1 MCSIFSILEISG
13 DAGALR
19 ELALRQSRLLRHRGP
34 DWSGICTYDHAV
46 LAHERLAI
54 VDVNTGAQPLLTPNG
69 RQALAVNGEIYN
81 HRSLREGLAQPY
93 PFATESDCEVIL
105 PLYLEK
111 GAGFLNDLEGM
122 FAFVLFDEETDRYL
136 IARDPI
142 GIIPLYYGF
151 DEAQQL
157 YVASEMKA
165 LIDVCSVVS
174 EFPPGHYWASGDAR
188 PTRYYQRPWQEYGFV
203 ENAVTSVQAVHDALE
218 KSVVSHLM
226 TDVPYGVLLSGGLD
240 SSIIAAVTQK
250 HASMR
255 VEDSERSPAWWPR
268 LHSFAIGLAGSPDLA
283 AAEKVAAHIG
293 TVHHGFTF
301 TLQEGLDAL
310 DEVVYHLETYD
321 VTTIRAATP
330 MYMLARKIRAMGI
343 KMVLS
348 GEGADE
354 VFGGYLYFHK
364 APDARAFHE
373 ETVRKLSRLHSYD
386 CLRANK
392 AMAAWGVEARVPFLD
407 RTFLDVA
414 MSINPKDKM
423 ITAGKMEKQI
433 LREAFGHMLP
443 EEIAWRQKEQFSDGV
458 GYSWIDGLRAFA
470 AGQVSDRQMT
480 YAVRR
485 FPFNPPQTKE
495 AYLFR
500 RLFERHF
507 PLASAAETV
516 PGGPSVACST
526 PEAVL
531 WDSSL
536 QEMDDPSGRAV
547 RSVHRDAYAGRD
559 RVAEVE
565 GAEKE
570 AC

>member
-1 MCSIFSILEISG
+1 MCSIFAVLDISG
-13 DAGALR
+13 DLQALR
-19 ELALRQSRLLRHRGP
+19 QTALRQSRLLRHRGP
-34 DWSGICTYDHAV
+34 DWSGIHVCDGAV

-54 VDVNTGAQPLLTPNG
+54 VDVNTGAQPLLSPDG
-69 RQALAVNGEIYN
+69 KQSLAVNGEIYN
-81 HRSLREGLAQPY
+81 HQSIRKRLAHAY
-93 PFATESDCEVIL
+93 AFSTESDCEVIL

-111 GAGFLNDLEGM
+111 GSDFLNDLQGM
-122 FAFVLFDEETDRYL
+122 FAFVLYDETADRYL

-151 DEAQQL
+151 DDEQQL

-165 LIDVCSVVS
+165 LVDVCSVVA
-174 EFPPGHYWASGDAR
+174 EFPPGHYWLSDDEE
-188 PTRYYQRPWQEYGFV
+188 PTRYYDRAWQDFSAV
-203 ENAVTSVQAVHDALE
+203 EHADTEVQAVGEAME
-218 KSVVSHLM
+218 KAVISHLM

-240 SSIIAAVTQK
+240 SSIIAALTQK
-250 HASMR
+250 HAGMR
-255 VEDSERSPAWWPR
+255 VEDKERSPAWWPR
-268 LHSFAIGLAGSPDLA
+268 LHSFAVGLEGSPDLA

-293 TVHHGFTF
+293 TVHHGFIF

-310 DEVVYHLETYD
+310 DEVIYHLETYD

-330 MYMLARKIRAMGI
+330 MYLLARKIHAMGI

-354 VFGGYLYFHK
+354 IFGGYLYFHK

-407 RTFLDVA
+407 REFLDVA
-414 MSINPKDKM
+414 MSLNPQDKM

-433 LREAFGHMLP
+433 LREAFSDLLP
-443 EEIAWRQKEQFSDGV
+443 EEIVWRQKEQFSDGV
-458 GYSWIDGLRAFA
+458 GYSWIDGIRDHAKTE
-470 AGQVSDRQMT
+470 VSARQMRH
-480 YAVRR
+480 AAKR
-485 FPFNPPQTKE
+485 FPFNTPATEE

-500 RLFERHF
+500 RLFENHY
-507 PLASAAETV
+507 PQASAAECV

-526 PEAVL
+526 PEAIL
-531 WDSSL
+531 WDASL
-536 QEMDDPSGRAV
+536 QELDDPSGRAV
-547 RSVHRDAYAGRD
+547 RSVHQEAY
-559 RVAEVE
+559 
-565 GAEKE
+565 
-570 AC
+570 

>member
-1 MCSIFSILEISG
+1 MCSIFAVLDING
-13 DAGALR
+13 DLQALR
-19 ELALRQSRLLRHRGP
+19 QLALRQSRLMRHRGP
-34 DWSGICTYDHAV
+34 DWSGIHTCEGAV

-54 VDVNTGAQPLLTPNG
+54 VDVNTGAQPLLSPDG
-69 RQALAVNGEIYN
+69 KQSLAVNGEIYN
-81 HRSLREGLAQPY
+81 HRSLRESLKQPY
-93 PFATESDCEVIL
+93 GFKTESDCEVIL

-111 GAGFLNDLEGM
+111 GCEFLNDLHGM
-122 FAFVLFDEETDRYL
+122 FAFVLYDESADRYL

-151 DEAQQL
+151 DDEHQL

-165 LIDVCSVVS
+165 LMGVCNVVM
-174 EFPPGHYWASGDAR
+174 EFPPGHYWLSGEEQPKA
-188 PTRYYQRPWQEYGFV
+188 YYQRPWQDYSAV
-203 ENAVTSVQAVHDALE
+203 ENAETSVKAVGEALE
-218 KSVVSHLM
+218 KSVISHLM

-240 SSIIAAVTQK
+240 SSIIAAVTQR

-255 VEDSERSPAWWPR
+255 VEDNEQSPAWWPR
-268 LHSFAIGLAGSPDLA
+268 LHSFAVGLKGSPDLA

-293 TVHHGFTF
+293 TIHHGFEF

-310 DEVVYHLETYD
+310 DEVIQHLETYD

-330 MYMLARKIRAMGI
+330 MYLLARKIHAMGI

-364 APDARAFHE
+364 APDARSFHE

-392 AMAAWGVEARVPFLD
+392 AMSAWGVEARVPFLD
-407 RTFLDVA
+407 REFLDVA
-414 MSINPKDKM
+414 MSLNPKDKM
-423 ITAGKMEKQI
+423 ITEGKMEKQI
-433 LREAFGHMLP
+433 LREAFRDMLP
-443 EEIAWRQKEQFSDGV
+443 EEIVWRQKEQFSDGV
-458 GYSWIDGLRAFA
+458 GYSWIDGIRDHAKT
-470 AGQVSDRQMT
+470 QVSEKQL
-480 YAVRR
+480 AHAAKR
-485 FPFNPPQTKE
+485 FPYNTPATQE

-500 RLFERHF
+500 RLFENHF
-507 PLASAAETV
+507 PLASAAECV

-531 WDSSL
+531 WDASL
-536 QEMDDPSGRAV
+536 QELNDPSGRAV
-547 RSVHRDAYAGRD
+547 RSVHQESY
-559 RVAEVE
+559 
-565 GAEKE
+565 
-570 AC
+570 